1 MSMPSTKPAPACET
15 DLDQPIPYTLTPLAR
30 AALAN
35 GVSFEDVD
43 AYVSAAHSRNKP
55 IVIDQTVERIP

>member
-1 MSMPSTKPAPACET
+1 MQTTHPAGPNETT
-15 DLDQPIPYTLTPLAR
+15 DLDQPIPYTLTPLTR

-43 AYVSAAHSRNKP
+43 AYVNSAHSRNRP
-55 IVIDQTVERIP
+55 IVIEE